1 MLASMMLTLVSKVK
15 IPKKN
20 CKQANANIRIIS
32 KRCLEYFLLI
42 DKYIVNIVIR
52 TKVNEANHR

>member
-42 DKYIVNIVIR
+42 DKYIVNIVINL
-52 TKVNEANHR
+52 KESK

>member
-1 MLASMMLTLVSKVK
+1 MLASMILTLVNNVK

-20 CKQANANIRIIS
+20 CKQANVNIRIIS
-32 KRCLEYFLLI
+32 KRFLEYFLLI
-42 DKYIVNIVIR
+42 DKYIVNIMIR